1 MSEFLDTL
9 RERHADAQRR
19 LQASQARLQV
29 VQNEHNALVQ
39 EANGWAHAFASE
51 ARREQLETQRR
62 QTASPTQ
69 PPTPEILP
77 PAKENTNSHVLMA
90 PPAAINKTQ
99 LIRNILQQNPG
110 GMKPVAVW
118 LQVKDQV
125 DRPYVYSVLSRMK
138 EKKQVIERKGK
149 YFLPKPV
156 EINEKEATEA
166 TS

>member
-1 MSEFLDTL
+1 
-9 RERHADAQRR
+9 
-19 LQASQARLQV
+19 
-29 VQNEHNALVQ
+29 
-39 EANGWAHAFASE
+39 
-51 ARREQLETQRR
+51 
-62 QTASPTQ
+62 
-69 PPTPEILP
+69 
-77 PAKENTNSHVLMA
+77 MA